1 MPTKKHNALS
11 ALRVK
16 TINVPGKYTD
26 GNGLTLLVEE
36 SGTKRWIQRVTIVGK
51 QRNLG
56 LGGYPAVSLAL
67 AREVAV
73 ANHQAIR
80 AGRDVIAE
88 RKEARAGEKQPVS
101 TKPTFAEDAAAFI
114 EFRSPTWSNA
124 KHRAQ
129 WESTLTTYAAPVIGQ
144 MPIDEIT
151 TANVMAVLT
160 PIWTEKHETASR
172 VRQRME
178 AVFDWAMNHGHRSD
192 NPAEKRFLKSLPR
205 MRKTKQHHRA
215 LPYPQVPASLEMVRR
230 STANAETRLAFE
242 FLVLTASRSGEVRH
256 ATWDEIDWATR
267 TWTIPEQKMKARR
280 IHIVPLASQALEI
293 LQKARELSDGMEER
307 LIFPANRSGEA
318 LSDMAFTVMLRRLE
332 IPAVPHGFRRSFK
345 TWTLEKKVGTR
356 EDTEASLSHK
366 IGNDDTEEAY
376 IDTDLLQTR
385 RSVME
390 QWAEFLQ
397 PTG

>member
-11 ALRVK
+11 ALKVK

-36 SGTKRWIQRVTIVGK
+36 SGTKRWIQRVTIDGK

-73 ANHQAIR
+73 ANQQAIR

-88 RKEARAGEKQPVS
+88 RKEARAGGKRPVS
-101 TKPTFAEDAAAFI
+101 TKPTFAEEAAAFI

-192 NPAEKRFLKSLPR
+192 NPAEKRLLKSLPR

-215 LPYPQVPASLEMVRR
+215 LPYPQVPTSLEMVRS
-230 STANAETRLAFE
+230 STANAVTRLAFE
-242 FLVLTASRSGEVRH
+242 FLVLTASRSGEVRL

-267 TWTIPEQKMKARR
+267 TWTIPEQRMKARR
-280 IHIVPLASQALEI
+280 IHKVPLASQTLEI
-293 LQKARELSDGMEER
+293 LQQARELSDGMEER

-356 EDTEASLSHK
+356 EDTEAALSHK
-366 IGNDDTEEAY
+366 IGNDDTEAAY

-385 RSVME
+385 RTVME